1 MIKSLFFLLIPVLS
15 FSQINFDKVNEK
27 TQKLA
32 LKYLDKEDI
41 PGMAI
46 SISYN
51 DTIVFSEGFGYADLE
66 TKSLVIPSKTKFEIA
81 SITKMVTIGVLA
93 KLYEANKVDF
103 TKSAYFYLDSLPKKE
118 YDFSINELAGHL
130 SGLQRHPSEEMWS
143 EENNYSKKDFYSV
156 FEKDSMIF
164 KPSTE
169 FKYSNYGYKV
179 LGKIIENILNIPI
192 DKAQD
197 LFIFGPLKMTNTK
210 VTTSYDEDSCV
221 KFYTSKN
228 KQRQLAKYVYNNFSY
243 AEGCHLSTSEDLIKL
258 GNAFLFPNRLLAKE
272 TIIELVKSQS
282 LKDGKKTNYGKG
294 FEVHKDNFDNFFYG
308 HGGNAIS
315 ARSELKIYPNSKLVI
330 TMVANKS
337 KYKDDDLL
345 EKIANNYINLIS
357 KLN

>member
-1 MIKSLFFLLIPVLS
+1 MLKFIFFLLIPVLS
-15 FSQINFDKVNEK
+15 FSQINFEKVNEK
-27 TQKLA
+27 THKLA
-32 LKYLDKEDI
+32 LKYLEREEI

-51 DTIVFSEGFGYADLE
+51 DTIVFSEGFGYADLD
-66 TKSLVIPSKTKFEIA
+66 TKKQVIPSKTLFEIA
-81 SITKMVTIGVLA
+81 SITKMITVGVLA
-93 KLYEANKVDF
+93 KLYEANQLDF

-143 EENNYSKKDFYSV
+143 EENNYSKKDFYRV

-164 KPSTE
+164 EPSTNY
-169 FKYSNYGYKV
+169 KYSNYGYKV
-179 LGKIIENILNIPI
+179 LGKIIENILNMPI
-192 DKAQD
+192 ERAQD
-197 LFIFGPLKMTNTK
+197 LFLFKPLKMTNTK

-221 KFYTSKN
+221 KFYTYKN
-228 KQRQLAKYVYNNFSY
+228 KERHPAKYVYNNFSY

-258 GNAFLFPNRLLAKE
+258 GNAFLFPNRLLTKE
-272 TIIELVKSQS
+272 TIIELVKPQS

-294 FEVHKDNFDNFFYG
+294 FEVDKDNFDNLFYG

-337 KYKDDDLL
+337 KSKEDDFI

-357 KLN
+357 KSN